1 MVQDST
7 REDLFAHMENLMTQF
22 TAKRGGRGESFKS
35 KTFLVISKI
44 FAVLTV
50 VPTITV
56 TIYSVDLADLNA
68 RNFKFVKTLAYVNLA
83 DTLM

>member
-35 KTFLVISKI
+35 KAFLVISI
-44 FAVLTV
+44 
-50 VPTITV
+50 
-56 TIYSVDLADLNA
+56 SD
-68 RNFKFVKTLAYVNLA
+68 FKNICCFEKNI
-83 DTLM
+83 